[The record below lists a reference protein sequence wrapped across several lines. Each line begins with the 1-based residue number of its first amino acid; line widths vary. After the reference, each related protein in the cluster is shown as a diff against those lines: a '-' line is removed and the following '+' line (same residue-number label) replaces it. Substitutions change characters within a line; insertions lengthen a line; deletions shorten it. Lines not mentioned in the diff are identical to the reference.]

1 MYRTQN
7 SKILLLSLFVAA
19 SASAASASASADG
32 LNILLTNDDGYGSYG
47 ITAMFDALDAA
58 GHTVY
63 VSAPASEQSGKSG
76 SANTDFGATVGFAEE
91 VAGQWSVDGTPA
103 DSVSAGLFGLTPD
116 VLPEG
121 EAIDLVVS
129 GVNDGENISR
139 FVNISGTVGAAMFAL
154 RRGYP
159 VLAVSAGQ
167 DIPGRRALGDCF
179 DPPGSCTPQ
188 EIGAIFAEIEANAE
202 AAADNAAALTVAV
215 INELGEEG
223 IPEGLGLNINVPSG
237 RFSTAGTLI
246 TKSDNDQG
254 FDLVLEKNDDG
265 DLEVS
270 ALVVN
275 QILAGLLGGDI
286 NPASCPF
293 LPESIRPDLDSEGAA
308 FACAYNTIAIFDGN
322 FDSSQDNT
330 DQSKDLA
337 CALVGIAELP
347 SFWDEPNNSNG
358 NKNICKHR

>member
-1 MYRTQN
+1 MSVTPRIN
-7 SKILLLSLFVAA
+7 LLLLSFFVAA
-19 SASAASASASADG
+19 GASAVSAPASANG

-47 ITAMFDALDAA
+47 ITAMQAALEGA

-63 VSAPASEQSGKSG
+63 ISAPATEQSGKSG
-76 SANTDFGATVGFAEE
+76 SANTDFGAIIDFTEE
-91 VAGQWSVDGTPA
+91 VAGEEWSVEGTPA

-121 EAIDLVVS
+121 EVIDLVVS

-154 RRGYP
+154 RRGYS

-167 DIPGRRALGDCF
+167 DIPGRRQLGDCF
-179 DPPGSCTPQ
+179 DPSEPPCTPQ
-188 EIGAIFAEIEANAE
+188 EIGAIFQAINDNAE
-202 AAADNAAALTVAV
+202 EAADNAAALTVAV
-215 INELGEEG
+215 IDELGEEG
-223 IPEGLGLNINVPSG
+223 IPDGLGLNINVPSG
-237 RFSTAGTLI
+237 RFSTAGTRV

-254 FDLVLEKNDDG
+254 FDLVIVKNDDG
-265 DLEVS
+265 ELEVD

-293 LPESIRPDLDSEGAA
+293 LPSPIRPDLDSEGAA
-308 FACAYNTIAIFDGN
+308 FSCAYNTIATFNGN
-322 FDSSQDNT
+322 FDSSQDDT

-337 CALVGIAELP
+337 CSLEGIATMP
-347 SFWDEPNNSNG
+347 SFFNCDGGDGPK
-358 NKNICKHR
+358 NK

>member
-1 MYRTQN
+1 MSATPGF
-7 SKILLLSLFVAA
+7 KVVLLSFFVAIAATAA
-19 SASAASASASADG
+19 SAPADAQ

-47 ITAMFDALDAA
+47 ITAMQAALKGA

-63 VSAPASEQSGKSG
+63 VSAPATEQSGKSG
-76 SANTDFGATVGFAEE
+76 SANTDFGAIIDFTEE
-91 VAGQWSVDGTPA
+91 VAGEEWSVEGTPA

-179 DPPGSCTPQ
+179 DPPGSCTSQ
-188 EIGAIFAEIEANAE
+188 EIGAIIAEINANAE
-202 AAADNAAALTVAV
+202 TAADNAAALTVAV
-215 INELGEEG
+215 IDELGEEG
-223 IPEGLGLNINVPSG
+223 IPDGLGLNINVPSG
-237 RFSTAGTLI
+237 RFSTAGTRV

-254 FDLVLEKNDDG
+254 FDLVIVKNDDG
-265 DLEVS
+265 ELEVD

-293 LPESIRPDLDSEGAA
+293 LPSPIRPDLDSEGAA
-308 FACAYNTIAIFDGN
+308 FACAYNTIATFNGN
-322 FDSSQDNT
+322 FDSSQDDT

-337 CALVGIAELP
+337 CSLEGIATMP
-347 SFWDEPNNSNG
+347 SFFNCNG
-358 NKNICKHR
+358 GDGPKNE